1 MKSLQSIQKA
11 FHVIRVLTTVA
22 RVLCVVGLCLCV
34 LGILCAGVVQNGGH
48 VFGLLGE
55 PLVPFST
62 EADLHTTLVR
72 LACTG
77 IVLLAHVI
85 LLAFA
90 GSYLKAEQADGTPFT
105 KRGAQQLNRLGIRC
119 IYIPIVA
126 AALAAGLSVWQGV
139 KLTADLGNAPS
150 LSTGIVLILAAMV
163 FRYGAELER
172 KAHAARD

>member
-22 RVLCVVGLCLCV
+22 RVLCIVGLCLCV
-34 LGILCAGVVQNGGH
+34 LGVLCAGGVQNGGH

-55 PLVPFST
+55 PLAPFST
-62 EADLHTTLVR
+62 EAGLHTTLVR

-90 GSYLKAEQADGTPFT
+90 GNYLKAEGTPFT

-119 IYIPIVA
+119 IYIPIMAV
-126 AALAAGLSVWQGV
+126 ALAAGLSVWQGV
-139 KLTADLGNAPS
+139 KLTAGLGNASS

-172 KAHAARD
+172 KVRAARD